1 MKFCSNLLFF
11 QAIASKLKSPHDLT
25 PASSD
30 SGFLPLNRRELLAF
44 GAVFLGSGCGRKRAT
59 GFPGYAV
66 IGSAGEQSAVLV
78 DLNTF
83 RVVSR
88 LPLNAA
94 PSLVTVDSGR
104 GYVLTPSNGTVHLI
118 DCARQALAASW
129 RLNGDLNLL
138 RMTPDDPA
146 RLVAT
151 SPGDRELV
159 LADAERRKVLRRV
172 KLAATPGD
180 LDIQIHSR
188 SRRMY
193 AALAGG
199 KSGIIEVVDLE
210 SGAHRKRQIE
220 GDLGCIRFRKDGE
233 VLFAGGYDAQVLHV
247 FDTETLD
254 TICELPLPM
263 RPDNLTFSADKGQLF
278 VSGSGMDGI
287 SIVFAYR
294 TIEVEQT
301 VLAGYQPGVMACSDN
316 PNYLFVASRG
326 GSEISILNIDSRK
339 IVALTQVGT
348 KPSHIAITP
357 DQQYALVLNEGSGD
371 LAVIR
376 IPSIGNM
383 RAKAGTLPSGIIT
396 LRGVSL
402 FAMIPIGQNP
412 TDIAVFTERA

>member
-1 MKFCSNLLFF
+1 LCSNLPFF
-11 QAIASKLKSPHDLT
+11 QAIASKLKSPTDLH
-25 PASSD
+25 AESSD
-30 SGFLPLNRRELLAF
+30 SHFRLPNRRELLAL

-66 IGSAGEQSAVLV
+66 VGSAGEQSAVLV

-83 RVVSR
+83 RVASR
-88 LPLNAA
+88 LPLKAA
-94 PSLVTVDSGR
+94 PSLVIADSDR

-118 DCARQALAASW
+118 DCTRQALAGSW
-129 RLNGDLNLL
+129 RLKGDLNLI
-138 RMTPDDPA
+138 RITPGRP

-151 SPGDRELV
+151 SPGDGELV
-159 LADAERRKVLRRV
+159 VADPEHRKVLRRV

-180 LDIQIHSR
+180 LDIQVHSR
-188 SRRMY
+188 NRRMY
-193 AALAGG
+193 AALSGG
-199 KSGIIEVVDLE
+199 RSGIVEVVDLE
-210 SGAHRKRQIE
+210 SGAHRKRQID

-233 VLFAGGYDAQVLHV
+233 VLFAGGYNAQVLHV
-247 FDTETLD
+247 LDTETLE

-348 KPSHIAITP
+348 MPSRIAITP

-376 IPSIGNM
+376 IPAIGNM

-402 FAMIPIGQNP
+402 FAMIPIGQRP
-412 TDIAVFTERA
+412 TDLAVFEEHV

>member
-1 MKFCSNLLFF
+1 M
-11 QAIASKLKSPHDLT
+11 KSPNDI
-25 PASSD
+25 PSESSD
-30 SGFLPLNRRELLAF
+30 SPLRAPSRRELLAF
-44 GAVFLGSGCGRKRAT
+44 GAALFGSGCGRKRAT

-83 RVVSR
+83 RVASR
-88 LPLNAA
+88 LPLKAA
-94 PSLVTVDSGR
+94 PSSVVVDSDR

-118 DCARQALAASW
+118 DCTRQALAASW

-138 RMTPDDPA
+138 RITPDNHA

-159 LADAERRKVLRRV
+159 LADAEHRKVLRRV
-172 KLAATPGD
+172 KLSAAPGD
-180 LDIQIHSR
+180 LDIQVHSR

-193 AALAGG
+193 AALSGG
-199 KSGIIEVVDLE
+199 NSGIIEVVDLE
-210 SGAHRKRQIE
+210 SGAHRKREID

-233 VLFAGGYDAQVLHV
+233 VLFAGGSNAQVLHV
-247 FDTETLD
+247 LDTETLD

-263 RPDNLTFSADKGQLF
+263 RPDNLAFSADKGQLF

-348 KPSHIAITP
+348 KPSRIAITP

-376 IPSIGNM
+376 VPAIGNM

-412 TDIAVFTERA
+412 TDMAVFELRA